1 MRDIFKRL
9 LLNVE
14 SDDNHE
20 FNNMY
25 RVHQQQHVSGHDRFV
40 FDRNNANQRDPG
52 LNDYSF
58 EDVYR
63 LSNSNNKMTTKQ
75 RGPNEIYYYGGF
87 NSDTKLSALG
97 GLSIWQF
104 TAILIASLMIFGR
117 FSSHVN
123 FFNLKHFFNL
133 NFFLKHFSFAW

>member
-14 SDDNHE
+14 SNDNHE

-25 RVHQQQHVSGHDRFV
+25 RIHQQQHVSGHDRFV

-52 LNDYSF
+52 LNDYSL
-58 EDVYR
+58 EDAYR
-63 LSNSNNKMTTKQ
+63 LSNSNINKMTTQQ
-75 RGPNEIYYYGGF
+75 RRPSEIYYYGGF

-117 FSSHVN
+117 FSSH
-123 FFNLKHFFNL
+123 LK
-133 NFFLKHFSFAW
+133 FLCVETLF